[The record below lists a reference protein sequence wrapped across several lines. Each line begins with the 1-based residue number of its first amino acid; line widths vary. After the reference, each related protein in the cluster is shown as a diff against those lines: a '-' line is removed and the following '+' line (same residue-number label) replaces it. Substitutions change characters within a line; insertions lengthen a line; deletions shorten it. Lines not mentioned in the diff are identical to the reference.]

1 MYYHF
6 LDVELADRLVK
17 IGEAY
22 DAAIAQRKKTEN
34 AFSVVIIGQQ
44 NNGKSTLCNALLRDW
59 ENRKFPVGD
68 IRLTASTQ
76 EEQDETNG
84 ILYVDTPGFSS
95 ATMSDDET
103 AQAEWIRANLL
114 IFVHSVRSGEL
125 DKDEVRVLQRLK
137 SVVPDL
143 ERRLF
148 VACSKAGGEQPDE
161 LRRKLDR
168 IREQIREH
176 VGMDVTMEAIDS
188 IFYQKGMEKGNEQL
202 AATTNIPKLLDWI
215 AAGRDMPSPLDTVL
229 QQTGE
234 EYEKLLAQAHDSLE
248 AGMEDVKSR
257 RKGHKNKLTSCW
269 TGHKSTVQ
277 DAWNNCAKYA
287 R

>member
-1 MYYHF
+1 MDFQY
-6 LDVELADRLVK
+6 LDATLSSAIEKARTAF
-17 IGEAY
+17 EA
-22 DAAIAQRKKTEN
+22 AQARTEKGKN

-59 ENRKFPVGD
+59 ANRKFPVGD

-76 EEQDETNG
+76 EEQDETSG

-95 ATMSDDET
+95 ATSSDDET

-215 AAGRDMPSPLDTVL
+215 AAGRDMPSPLAAVL
-229 QQTGE
+229 QQTGA
-234 EYEKLLAQAHDSLE
+234 EYEKLLAQARDSLE
-248 AGMEDVKSR
+248 AGMGDAKRR

-277 DAWNNCAKYA
+277 DAWDNCAKYA